1 MIQRQSFPIIG
12 MHCASCKLLIEKVV
26 GEMDGVESVMVN
38 FATEQMRVEYD
49 DTKMNLEEIAKAVS
63 KAGPYKLVKGEL
75 GDVLTSPGTKEYGVA
90 KGDSKSI
97 DDGQNH
103 GNDMEHNHTKM
114 LKEKEYQ
121 DLKRKVIIIGF
132 LNIPFV
138 FIMIQ
143 MFVSQDMG
151 RVSNIWGPPVLW
163 LVQFVFATP
172 ILFWGG
178 SQFFSSAW
186 GAIKIKSANMDT
198 LIALGTGVAWIFST
212 IVTFFPKVFSSI
224 DAEPFFEAIGFIIF
238 FVLLGRLM
246 EARAKSNA
254 NEAISKLLEYQAKEA
269 TVIRAGKEIQIP
281 IKQVVKGDIIMVR
294 PGEKIP
300 VDGEIVAGRST
311 VDESMVTGESKPV
324 EKLPKDMVIGSTIN
338 KSGSFRFRA
347 EKVGEET
354 LLSQIIKLVEEAQMT
369 TAPIQKLAD
378 KISSVFVPIIILVAI
393 VTFMFWF
400 LISPSLGLYI
410 DVGYL
415 QLAVYTFATVLII
428 ACPCALGLAT
438 PIALMVASGRA
449 ARKGIL
455 IKDARVLELMYK
467 VNTIV
472 FDKTG
477 TLTKGEIEVTDI
489 KLLDKGLSKNEF
501 DKKKILEYTASLE
514 HNSEHP
520 LSRAITNKAQKDN
533 IEYDK
538 LTVKNFKNHEGK
550 GVSGSIEG
558 REVIIGNSKLL
569 LDFKIER
576 NSKLI
581 KEIEFFQDQGKTV
594 VSVCIDGDILALIAL
609 SDTLRPEAKSLVSDL
624 SNRGIKVIMLSG
636 DNYKTA
642 KSIASELKITEVI
655 AEVLPQEKS
664 AKILE
669 IQKSES
675 SGNIVAMVGDG
686 INDAPA
692 LAQADIGI
700 AMGTGTD
707 IAIEAGDVVIM
718 TDSLQKISE
727 MITLS
732 EKTIRVVKEN
742 LFWAFGY
749 NVFAVPIASGVLFP
763 FTGLLL
769 SPILASVAMALSSI
783 SVVLNSIRL
792 KSA

>member
-1 MIQRQSFPIIG
+1 MIQKQSFPIIG

-26 GEMDGVESVMVN
+26 GEMDGIESVMVN

-49 DTKMNLEEIAKAVS
+49 DTKINLEEITKAVS
-63 KAGPYKLVKGEL
+63 KAGPYKLVKGEIS
-75 GDVLTSPGTKEYGVA
+75 DVLASPGTKEYGMA
-90 KGDSKSI
+90 KGASRSMDSE
-97 DDGQNH
+97 QNH
-103 GNDMEHNHTKM
+103 DNDTGHNHAKI

-132 LNIPFV
+132 LNIPFI

-151 RVSNIWGPPVLW
+151 RGSDIWGLSTLW
-163 LVQFVFATP
+163 LVQFIFATP

-178 SQFFSSAW
+178 RQFFSSAW

-212 IVTFFPKVFSSI
+212 IVIFFPKVFSSI

-269 TVIRAGKEIQIP
+269 TVIRAGNEIQIP

-300 VDGEIVAGRST
+300 VDGEVVAGRST

-324 EKLPKDMVIGSTIN
+324 EKLLKDKVIGSTIN
-338 KSGSFRFRA
+338 KSGSFKFRA
-347 EKVGEET
+347 EKVGEDT

-393 VTFMFWF
+393 VTFVFWI
-400 LISPSLGLYI
+400 LISPSLGLHI

-489 KLLDKGLSKNEF
+489 KLLDKDSSKNKF
-501 DKKKILEYTASLE
+501 DKKRILEYTASLE

-558 REVIIGNSKLL
+558 REVVIGNSKLL
-569 LDFKIER
+569 SDFKIER

-594 VSVCIDGDILALIAL
+594 VSVCIDGDVLALIAL
-609 SDTLRPEAKSLVSDL
+609 SDTLRPEAKPLVSDL
-624 SNRGIKVIMLSG
+624 LNRDIKVIMLSG

-664 AKILE
+664 AKISE
-669 IQKSES
+669 IQKSGLS
-675 SGNIVAMVGDG
+675 DNIVAMIGDG

-732 EKTIRVVKEN
+732 ERTIRVVKEN

-769 SPILASVAMALSSI
+769 SPIIASVAMALSSI

>member
-1 MIQRQSFPIIG
+1 MIQKQSFPIIG

-26 GEMDGVESVMVN
+26 GEMDGIESVMVN

-49 DTKMNLEEIAKAVS
+49 DTKTNLEEIARAVS
-63 KAGPYKLVKGEL
+63 KAGPYKLVKGKI
-75 GDVLTSPGTKEYGVA
+75 GDVLASPGTAEYSMA
-90 KGDSKSI
+90 KSI
-97 DDGQNH
+97 NDGQNH
-103 GNDMEHNHTKM
+103 DNDTGHNHAKI
-114 LKEKEYQ
+114 LKEKEYH
-121 DLKRKVIIIGF
+121 DLKRRVIIIGL

-151 RVSNIWGPPVLW
+151 RGSTIWGLSVLW

-198 LIALGTGVAWIFST
+198 LIALGTGVAWMFST

-300 VDGEIVAGRST
+300 VDGEVIAGRST

-324 EKLPKDMVIGSTIN
+324 EKLPRDKVIGSTIN

-347 EKVGEET
+347 EKVGGDT

-378 KISSVFVPIIILVAI
+378 KISSVFVPVIILVAI
-393 VTFMFWF
+393 ITFIFWF
-400 LISPSLGLYI
+400 LISPSLGLHA

-467 VNTIV
+467 VDTII

-489 KLLDKGLSKNEF
+489 KLLDKGLSKNKF
-501 DKKKILEYTASLE
+501 DKKRILEYTASLE
-514 HNSEHP
+514 HHSEHP
-520 LSRAITNKAQKDN
+520 LSKAITNKAQKDN
-533 IEYDK
+533 IKYDK
-538 LTVKNFKNHEGK
+538 LIVKNFKNHEGK
-550 GVSGSIEG
+550 GVSGSVEG
-558 REVIIGNSKLL
+558 SEVVVGNSKLL
-569 LDFKIER
+569 SDFKIKQ
-576 NSKLI
+576 NNKLAE
-581 KEIEFFQDQGKTV
+581 EIEFFQDQGKTV

-624 SNRGIKVIMLSG
+624 LTRDIRVVMLSG

-642 KSIASELKITEVI
+642 KSIASELKITEVV

-664 AKILE
+664 AKVLE
-669 IQKSES
+669 IQKSGL

-727 MITLS
+727 VITLS
-732 EKTIRVVKEN
+732 EKTIRIVKGN